1 MFFSKAIGKTLKL
14 GVLNFTTRV
23 LQYPQ
28 NLHFPQ
34 PFSLFALKLIWLLV
48 ASSWRFGL
56 ECGVCMREPQETVGL
71 PCNHIYC
78 LTCIKNS
85 LDAGRTSCPKCR
97 QQLPDDFQPHV
108 SEDIR
113 WDLFNRL
120 ADKVFN
126 SATVNIYMENM
137 LFSWSQNRVV
147 WLVGF
152 SCSHSKVYASYYQY
166 LLQLSWS

>member
-1 MFFSKAIGKTLKL
+1 MTLDTVAPVKNRTLKL
-14 GVLNFTTRV
+14 GVLNFTTGV

-34 PFSLFALKLIWLLV
+34 PFSLFALK
-48 ASSWRFGL
+48 FGL

-97 QQLPDDFQPHV
+97 QQLPDDFQPH
-108 SEDIR
+108 S
-113 WDLFNRL
+113 NRKQNL
-120 ADKVFN
+120 CLNKQKFKVHKLKN
-126 SATVNIYMENM
+126 T
-137 LFSWSQNRVV
+137 
-147 WLVGF
+147 G
-152 SCSHSKVYASYYQY
+152 SKTYKH
-166 LLQLSWS
+166 